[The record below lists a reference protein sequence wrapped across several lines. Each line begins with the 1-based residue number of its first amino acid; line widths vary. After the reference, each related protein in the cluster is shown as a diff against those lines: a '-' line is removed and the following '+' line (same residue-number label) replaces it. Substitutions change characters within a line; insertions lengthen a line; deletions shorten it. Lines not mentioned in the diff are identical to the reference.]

1 MTSLVTRR
9 ALIKGALAV
18 AAAAASGPLDGTVK
32 AAQRMKR
39 APLAKVTI
47 KLSVWPDV
55 QDLSVYTTI
64 IKDFEAMQN
73 EIHVVP
79 EQWTGDYYAKL
90 QTTMAAG
97 TVPDIVYVQ
106 GWEWQPYAIAGAL
119 RPMDDFIK
127 RDSAHLPKIWPPGY
141 NPQTR

>member
-9 ALIKGALAV
+9 ALIKGALAIV
-18 AAAAASGPLDGTVK
+18 AAASAGPVGGPLEAAS
-32 AAQRMKR
+32 RMKR

-55 QDLSVYTTI
+55 QDLSVYTKI
-64 IKDFEAMQN
+64 IKDFEAKHN

-106 GWEWQPYAIAGAL
+106 GWEWQPYAIAGTL
-119 RPMDDFIK
+119 RPMD
-127 RDSAHLPKIWPPGY
+127 A
-141 NPQTR
+141 